1 MGEIPPCHSQSWPPP
16 IPRDQLGFQ
25 SQISINVEDCEDT
38 KDVKEHWGIKT
49 SHHRNSCSSD
59 QSEHP
64 LLRRKS
70 MQWARRLSRKGNKHS
85 SKTAE
90 WISQQRL
97 SLYRRSERQELSE
110 LVKNRMK
117 HLGLPT
123 TGYGKCCSAQP
134 LCGAPQ
140 VTPPAKPDP
149 PEPGLPH
156 GQPNP
161 VPSLAP
167 VPAGAA
173 PAVPH
178 PPACLCLCRP
188 TAPGWGH
195 ATQNPIPCHQ
205 LQAAPPFLGSGMAP
219 GRSWQ
224 WQSDSLVPAAGPG
237 VPTLAPFVPHFP
249 AMQRCWFRTAQ
260 PQGSTTPVPKSPGS
274 VAGRGPTP
282 SAGTAPFC

>member
-1 MGEIPPCHSQSWPPP
+1 MARVLQSSRSRGRLRPEDGSRGVGWAGRQQPPHVPLGAPSPCS
-16 IPRDQLGFQ
+16 PRHLPGFQ

-90 WISQQRL
+90 WINQQRL

-123 TGYGKCCSAQP
+123 TGYGKCRSVALP
-134 LCGAPQ
+134 RSGAPR
-140 VTPPAKPDP
+140 
-149 PEPGLPH
+149 G
-156 GQPNP
+156 
-161 VPSLAP
+161 
-167 VPAGAA
+167 
-173 PAVPH
+173 
-178 PPACLCLCRP
+178 LCR
-188 TAPGWGH
+188 
-195 ATQNPIPCHQ
+195 
-205 LQAAPPFLGSGMAP
+205 
-219 GRSWQ
+219 
-224 WQSDSLVPAAGPG
+224 
-237 VPTLAPFVPHFP
+237 
-249 AMQRCWFRTAQ
+249 
-260 PQGSTTPVPKSPGS
+260 
-274 VAGRGPTP
+274 
-282 SAGTAPFC
+282 

>member
-1 MGEIPPCHSQSWPPP
+1 MGDIPPHQRQHRPFLAPPAP
-16 IPRDQLGFQ
+16 PRDLLGFQ

-49 SHHRNSCSSD
+49 GHHRNSCSSD

-123 TGYGKCCSAQP
+123 TGYGKCPLVAL
-134 LCGAPQ
+134 LCGGASRSRAPQ
-140 VTPPAKPDP
+140 VTLCRA
-149 PEPGLPH
+149 EPRAE
-156 GQPNP
+156 PNP
-161 VPSLAP
+161 KPSLTP
-167 VPAGAA
+167 
-173 PAVPH
+173 
-178 PPACLCLCRP
+178 
-188 TAPGWGH
+188 
-195 ATQNPIPCHQ
+195 N
-205 LQAAPPFLGSGMAP
+205 
-219 GRSWQ
+219 
-224 WQSDSLVPAAGPG
+224 QS
-237 VPTLAPFVPHFP
+237 
-249 AMQRCWFRTAQ
+249 
-260 PQGSTTPVPKSPGS
+260 
-274 VAGRGPTP
+274 
-282 SAGTAPFC
+282 

>member
-1 MGEIPPCHSQSWPPP
+1 MLEEHGGGIPAHRRCPTLSETGLALLTWPGCYKAAVPEAGSV
-16 IPRDQLGFQ
+16 PRTGPVVRGGPGGSSPHTCPWVLRHPASPRHLPGFQ

-123 TGYGKCCSAQP
+123 TGYGKCRSVA
-134 LCGAPQ
+134 
-140 VTPPAKPDP
+140 
-149 PEPGLPH
+149 LPH
-156 GQPNP
+156 SG
-161 VPSLAP
+161 VPR
-167 VPAGAA
+167 G
-173 PAVPH
+173 
-178 PPACLCLCRP
+178 LCR
-188 TAPGWGH
+188 
-195 ATQNPIPCHQ
+195 
-205 LQAAPPFLGSGMAP
+205 
-219 GRSWQ
+219 
-224 WQSDSLVPAAGPG
+224 
-237 VPTLAPFVPHFP
+237 
-249 AMQRCWFRTAQ
+249 
-260 PQGSTTPVPKSPGS
+260 
-274 VAGRGPTP
+274 
-282 SAGTAPFC
+282 

>member
-1 MGEIPPCHSQSWPPP
+1 MGQRKDP
-16 IPRDQLGFQ
+16 IPWERSHPTWDRTGSFGVPSARDLLGFQ

-123 TGYGKCCSAQP
+123 TGYGKCRSVAL
-134 LCGAPQ
+134 LCGGASRSRAPQ
-140 VTPPAKPDP
+140 VT
-149 PEPGLPH
+149 
-156 GQPNP
+156 
-161 VPSLAP
+161 
-167 VPAGAA
+167 
-173 PAVPH
+173 
-178 PPACLCLCRP
+178 LC
-188 TAPGWGH
+188 
-195 ATQNPIPCHQ
+195 
-205 LQAAPPFLGSGMAP
+205 
-219 GRSWQ
+219 
-224 WQSDSLVPAAGPG
+224 
-237 VPTLAPFVPHFP
+237 
-249 AMQRCWFRTAQ
+249 
-260 PQGSTTPVPKSPGS
+260 
-274 VAGRGPTP
+274 
-282 SAGTAPFC
+282 